1 MKAGTAATWA
11 AIVLLGGLS
20 AGLGWWLGQRHQ
32 EASGP
37 PLPAGLAVVEAGQPA
52 PAILLP
58 DLRSGELRP
67 LVVPGRP
74 RLLNY
79 WASWCA
85 PCREE
90 MPLLDAFAQT
100 QGGNGVEVVGIAL
113 DAREEALRFLD
124 QVPVRFPQLQEP
136 PGPGDSSVR
145 LGNRRGVLPFTALI
159 DRDGRLQKIHYG
171 PFASAAE
178 IQAWATVH

>member
-67 LVVPGRP
+67 LV
-74 RLLNY
+74 
-79 WASWCA
+79 A

-178 IQAWATVH
+178 IQAWATVP